1 MISPRGGR
9 PFSLEL
15 RSANETC
22 HPLHCM
28 CCTSHKTWQAF
39 LKKELHKNHSS
50 TDRPICI
57 SLLSEIRHL
66 ASKHLLPKMLFR
78 VGIHEV
84 KILLFIYRLGF
95 RLQMLKITVLLIMV
109 KIHIKYLI
117 QDTSNLLLPSS
128 TKILL
133 SCNRFLQENTQFS
146 LASFLFNV
154 SILSGHLILKP

>member
-1 MISPRGGR
+1 MQYYSPGSPQWETGKSEVQHIQMSAKAAWKWHDGFMISPRGGR

-117 QDTSNLLLPSS
+117 
-128 TKILL
+128 
-133 SCNRFLQENTQFS
+133 
-146 LASFLFNV
+146 
-154 SILSGHLILKP
+154 